1 MVYCRSEVR
10 RYDPDRYFSSL
21 FAGDE
26 GSRSLQAL
34 YAFNLEIAK
43 TRETVSEV
51 MLGQIRL
58 QWWREA
64 LDGIYAGTPRNHAVV
79 TALAHAVE
87 THGLERSGFERIID
101 GREFDLEDRQPH
113 TITELVEYTAM
124 TSGALTGLTLAC
136 FGATGQ
142 EIEEFGRDA
151 GIAWALTGLLLAVPF
166 HASQERCFLPGDLM
180 EQHEVTPRALYRG
193 QSIDG
198 LKMIVA
204 EIAEA
209 AKEKLSL
216 ARDQR
221 TTLPTAAARALSHLS
236 VAAANLQRL
245 EKGGQDIFAFRPLS
259 PLRRHWRITSAAL
272 RKRF

>member
-21 FAGDE
+21 FAGEE

-51 MLGQIRL
+51 MLGRIRL

-64 LDGIYAGTPRNHAVV
+64 IDGIYEGTPRNHAVV

-101 GREFDLEDRQPH
+101 GREFDLEDREPH
-113 TITELVEYTAM
+113 TTTELVDYAAK
-124 TSGALTGLTLAC
+124 TSGALTCLTLAC
-136 FGATGQ
+136 FGATGR
-142 EIEEFGRDA
+142 EIEDFGRDA
-151 GIAWALTGLLLAVPF
+151 GIAWALTGLLLSVPF
-166 HASQERCFLPGDLM
+166 HASQERCFLPRDLM
-180 EQHEVTPRALYRG
+180 EQHEMMPRALYRG

-204 EIAEA
+204 EIAET
-209 AKEKLSL
+209 AKEKLTL
-216 ARDQR
+216 AREQR
-221 TTLPTAAARALSHLS
+221 GVLPRSAARALSHLS
-236 VAAANLQRL
+236 VAAANLHRL
-245 EKGGQDIFAFRPLS
+245 EKGGHDIFAFRPLS
-259 PLRRHWRITSAAL
+259 PLRRQWRVTSAAL
-272 RKRF
+272 RKQF